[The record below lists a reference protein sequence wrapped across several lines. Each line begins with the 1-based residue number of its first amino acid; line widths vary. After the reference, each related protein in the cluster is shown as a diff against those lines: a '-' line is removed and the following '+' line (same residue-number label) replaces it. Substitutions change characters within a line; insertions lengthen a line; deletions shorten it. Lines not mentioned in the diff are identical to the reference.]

1 MSAKMLTFDSR
12 EDWLKGRTRIGG
24 SDAAAI
30 LGLNPYTDNQKLWA
44 IKTGKAKAEDI
55 SDKPYVMYGTNAE
68 VPLRELFALDF
79 PEFQVGY
86 KENNLFVNDRYPY
99 AHASLDGWLKD
110 KDGKMGVLEIKTTEI
125 LKSMQKEKWKDKVPD
140 NYYIQ
145 LIHNMMVTEFDF
157 AILKAQLK
165 YSYNN
170 DVFLHTRHYR
180 IDRDDVLE
188 DIELLSSKESEFWEY
203 IKSDTRPPL
212 VLPQI

>member
-110 KDGKMGVLEIKTTEI
+110 QDGKMGVLEIKTTEI

>member
-1 MSAKMLTFDSR
+1 
-12 EDWLKGRTRIGG
+12 
-24 SDAAAI
+24 
-30 LGLNPYTDNQKLWA
+30 
-44 IKTGKAKAEDI
+44 
-55 SDKPYVMYGTNAE
+55 
-68 VPLRELFALDF
+68 
-79 PEFQVGY
+79 
-86 KENNLFVNDRYPY
+86 
-99 AHASLDGWLKD
+99 
-110 KDGKMGVLEIKTTEI
+110 MGVLEIKTTEI